1 MGLIPPTRFFNCFL
15 LFFCGGECQLV
26 GENTNIWRLI
36 LERISDSEIE
46 HEAVAPEPGDVVI
59 AAASGVVWRM
69 DGDADVEPDDYRL
82 IVEAQAHSRSEC
94 YLFQECL
101 RLISKAVL
109 TARLLSR

>member
-1 MGLIPPTRFFNCFL
+1 M
-15 LFFCGGECQLV
+15 V
-26 GENTNIWRLI
+26 GESTNIRHLV
-36 LERISDSEIE
+36 LERIADSEVE
-46 HEAVAPEPGDVVI
+46 CHAVAPEPGDVVI
-59 AAASGVVWRM
+59 AAASGVVWRV

-94 YLFQECL
+94 YLFQERL